1 MWLGRRSST
10 LAPNPRSPPIGQQTV
25 TTSDYEI
32 RHLTEAQVDQ
42 AYPLVREVVA
52 TLSVPEWQRYAGR
65 LLASGRGLRRES
77 GIIAALGFGSI
88 YFRGLCA
95 YRIFP
100 DLLGSDRLIAG
111 CFAVPSTIDCET
123 VAHELI
129 LGCRI
134 IAEAHGCHAVHVHL
148 VERNRWIE
156 PLLRMVGFGA
166 DTTAY
171 VQAVS
176 EAGRH

>member
-1 MWLGRRSST
+1 M
-10 LAPNPRSPPIGQQTV
+10 PPDRDRAVNRT
-25 TTSDYEI
+25 DYEI

-52 TLSVPEWQRYAGR
+52 SLSVPEWQRYAGR

-77 GIIAALGFGSI
+77 GIIAALGFGTI
-88 YFRGLCA
+88 YIRGLCA

-100 DLLGSDRLIAG
+100 DPLGRDRLIAG
-111 CFAVPSTIDCET
+111 CFAVPTTIDCES
-123 VAHELI
+123 VARELI
-129 LGCRI
+129 GGCRA
-134 IAEAHGCHAVHVHL
+134 IAEAHGCEALHIHL

-156 PLLRMVGFGA
+156 PLLRTVGFGV
-166 DTTAY
+166 DPSAY

-176 EAGRH
+176 GVGRH